1 MHRAFSRPRAR
12 AAVVPFLFLAATCAG
27 EPERPGSPLPLDDDA
42 YVEVMAQLELIRS
55 RSFPAEEPE
64 TRQAL
69 ADSARAAVLSDRGVD
84 AAELLRFAEIVGA
97 DPGRM
102 EDLYGRIAALAD
114 SLREI
119 EAAARDSLEAAARD
133 SLEAA
138 ARDST
143 GAAARGDS
151 TGAAEGRDSLASQD
165 SVPPPLS
172 EETPEAGN
180 PDPPGRIGR
189 QPPPLPQSR
198 PGERGASRRPL
209 PGTTSPDSS

>member
-84 AAELLRFAEIVGA
+84 AGELLRFAEIVGA

-102 EDLYGRIAALAD
+102 EDLSGRIAALAD

-119 EAAARDSLEAAARD
+119 EAAARDSLEAAAR
-133 SLEAA
+133 
-138 ARDST
+138 
-143 GAAARGDS
+143 DS